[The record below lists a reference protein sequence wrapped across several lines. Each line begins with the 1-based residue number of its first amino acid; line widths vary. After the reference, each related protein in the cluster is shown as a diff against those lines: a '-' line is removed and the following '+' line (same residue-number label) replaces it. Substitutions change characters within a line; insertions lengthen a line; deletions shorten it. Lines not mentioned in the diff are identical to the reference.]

1 MTRRSRLSA
10 RQSSADHQLM
20 AAELLRAVLVIVMA
34 LFCIVM
40 VLLALAGDVH
50 PNPGPGLSECVTS
63 RSYTILC
70 TDPFQV
76 TRPHS
81 NS

>member
-1 MTRRSRLSA
+1 MKDKMARAEPVTRSRLG
-10 RQSSADHQLM
+10 DFNHTV
-20 AAELLRAVLVIVMA
+20 LLVMA

-70 TDPFQV
+70 TDQFQV